1 MCGISGYIGHQKFR
15 QGIAAMV
22 AAQAHRGPD
31 FSAVFI
37 DEGYAALGHNRLAI
51 IDLTPEANQP
61 FQDNSGR
68 YVMVYN
74 GEVYNYKELRETL
87 SGTYNFK
94 TQSDTEVVLAAY
106 LTYGIDC
113 LKHFN
118 GMFAFAIWDTRE
130 NKLFAARDRFGVKP
144 FYYSK
149 NYEGFYFSSEIKAIQ
164 AVQNTSCF
172 NEKVCAGY
180 FACGSYGM
188 PDETFFKGIQQLP
201 GGHFLEYK
209 NSNLQVSRWYNFEK
223 EVDTEAAPKS
233 LKTLKAHYKEL
244 LEESISLRFRADVPV
259 GINISGGID
268 SSLLLALVNKRSDVA
283 QIKAFTFYTG
293 DDRYDELPW
302 VEAMIA
308 NTQTPLQKVLF
319 SVEEVGEFAQKMAY
333 FQDEPFGGIPT
344 LAYAKLFATA
354 REQGVKVLL
363 DGQGMDEAWAGYDYY
378 HTHSE
383 HTIQGV
389 NTTMSPFK
397 KQCFNTDFLALAKK
411 PVYPKPF
418 KNELLN
424 KQYRDLFYTKIP
436 RALRFN
442 DRISMAFS
450 TELREPF
457 LDYRLV
463 ELAFSQPEAYKIHHQ
478 QTKYVLRLLLEEYAG
493 KDVTLAPKRPLQT
506 PQREWMGTS
515 LQPMV
520 DEALEQLLASPFA
533 HWFNQ
538 EELQLVWE
546 KYQKGAQD
554 SSFHVWQWVNF
565 SYLIHNFATH
575 E

>member
-1 MCGISGYIGHQKFR
+1 MCGISGYIGTKEFG

-31 FSAVFI
+31 FSDAFI
-37 DEGYAALGHNRLAI
+37 EEGFAALGHNRLAI
-51 IDLTPEANQP
+51 IDLSPEANQP
-61 FQDNSGR
+61 FQEPTGR

-87 SGTYNFK
+87 SSDYPFK
-94 TQSDTEVVLAAY
+94 TQCDTEVVLAAY
-106 LTYGIDC
+106 LKYGSDC

-130 NKLFAARDRFGVKP
+130 KKLFAARDRFGVKP
-144 FYYSK
+144 FYYSIK
-149 NYEGFYFSSEIKAIQ
+149 DSDFYFASEIKGIR
-164 AVQNTSCF
+164 AVQKTTGF
-172 NEKVCAGY
+172 NEKVFAGY
-180 FACGSYGM
+180 FAYGSYGM
-188 PDETFFKGIQQLP
+188 PDETFYEGIHPLP

-209 NSNLQVSRWYNFEK
+209 DSKLQLTKWYHFEK
-223 EVDTEAAPKS
+223 EVQINETPHSLEAV
-233 LKTLKAHYKEL
+233 KAHYKEL

-268 SSLLLALVNKRSDVA
+268 SSLLLALVNKRGDA
-283 QIKAFTFYTG
+283 ARIKAFSFYTG

-319 SVEEVGEFAQKMAY
+319 TAEEVGDFTKKIAH

-344 LAYAKLFATA
+344 LAYAKLFAAA
-354 REQGVKVLL
+354 RQQGVKVVL

-378 HTHSE
+378 HTDSMQ
-383 HTIQGV
+383 TIQGMAKTV
-389 NTTMSPFK
+389 SPFK
-397 KQCFNTDFLALAKK
+397 KQCLGKDFLAMAEK
-411 PVYPKPF
+411 PEYPKPF
-418 KNELLN
+418 DNALLN

-457 LDYRLV
+457 LDHRLV
-463 ELAFSQPEAYKIHHQ
+463 ELAFAQPEAYKIHNG

-493 KDVTLAPKRPLQT
+493 KDITLAPKRPLQT
-506 PQREWMGTS
+506 PQREWLGTA
-515 LQPMV
+515 LQPLV
-520 DEALEQLLASPFA
+520 DDALEQLLTSPYA
-533 HWFNQ
+533 HWFDQ
-538 EELQLVWE
+538 TALHREWE
-546 KYQKGAQD
+546 KYRNGD
-554 SSFHVWQWVNF
+554 RESSFHVWQWVNF
-565 SYLIHNFATH
+565 AQMLKPLI
-575 E
+575 